1 MQGLFLA
8 LTMHDPLGCVIREI
22 LWIIAWRVIMSDPIK
37 WARSADGWNATA
49 HGTVWDDQFRKVHF
63 YMLRAQVAFLLFEVA
78 TLVRQTASSYLALGF
93 HHKKFFRTM
102 QVPPTPL
109 LPVRMQHAYA
119 PALLLEAARAAGI
132 FIPTACPFTISPA
145 HAASHPVLNRLL
157 HHAASNHSPSGAAS
171 WSLTCSMWRST
182 RHV

>member
-1 MQGLFLA
+1 MPPIPCSCHPPITTQYQQSCTA
-8 LTMHDPLGCVIREI
+8 LICTALSHIP
-22 LWIIAWRVIMSDPIK
+22 
-37 WARSADGWNATA
+37 ARTKEWGPRLPESVRPRSRRDSRCCSVPPSTYRPEAVCWCHSPRT
-49 HGTVWDDQFRKVHF
+49 H
-63 YMLRAQVAFLLFEVA
+63 LRA
-78 TLVRQTASSYLALGF
+78 
-93 HHKKFFRTM
+93 RT
-102 QVPPTPL
+102 QLT